1 MMAMSKGESDGEFL
15 KADWR
20 LIAPLRLLGTVV
32 SAEAKNDEERGG
44 CGGKEGAFRD
54 ICGKP
59 LSSASLYVLG
69 VGVRGDAESH
79 LPPRAPSAGGSSP
92 PTGWVMLATVATHPQ
107 VSLGT
112 QRILLMAAGTRR
124 GKLGAWQPPG
134 NSLSSKNRCWRQEE
148 EEADHQLLQ
157 VPHRSGGR
165 GAAAAQG
172 HSSGNQGASLGTQQ
186 QVSGLR
192 PPSLDEKQSGGTTEC
207 PPKPEEAP
215 TPLVPRGIQ
224 TPRVQVKCP
233 SHLPVEVK
241 MILSPIE
248 VGRAPRRFPSTLKRL
263 MLQRRKRNADV
274 RTPMLLERRSW
285 RFRDSTGDHHQ
296 SKCCGSYW
304 RR

>member
-69 VGVRGDAESH
+69 VGVRGDADSH

-134 NSLSSKNRCWRQEE
+134 NSLQQQK
-148 EEADHQLLQ
+148 Q
-157 VPHRSGGR
+157 VLAPGG
-165 GAAAAQG
+165 GGGGPPA
-172 HSSGNQGASLGTQQ
+172 SSG
-186 QVSGLR
+186 
-192 PPSLDEKQSGGTTEC
+192 PP
-207 PPKPEEAP
+207 
-215 TPLVPRGIQ
+215 
-224 TPRVQVKCP
+224 
-233 SHLPVEVK
+233 
-241 MILSPIE
+241 
-248 VGRAPRRFPSTLKRL
+248 
-263 MLQRRKRNADV
+263 
-274 RTPMLLERRSW
+274 
-285 RFRDSTGDHHQ
+285 
-296 SKCCGSYW
+296 
-304 RR
+304 

>member
-1 MMAMSKGESDGEFL
+1 
-15 KADWR
+15 
-20 LIAPLRLLGTVV
+20 
-32 SAEAKNDEERGG
+32 
-44 CGGKEGAFRD
+44 
-54 ICGKP
+54 
-59 LSSASLYVLG
+59 
-69 VGVRGDAESH
+69 
-79 LPPRAPSAGGSSP
+79 
-92 PTGWVMLATVATHPQ
+92 MLATVATHPQ

-124 GKLGAWQPPG
+124 GEAGGVATARELTQQQKT
-134 NSLSSKNRCWRQEE
+134 RCWRQEE
-148 EEADHQLLQ
+148 EGADHQLLQ
-157 VPHRSGGR
+157 VPHGSGGR

-248 VGRAPRRFPSTLKRL
+248 VGRAPRRFPSTLNRL

-274 RTPMLLERRSW
+274 RTPMLLERRFMEVS
-285 RFRDSTGDHHQ
+285 GQH
-296 SKCCGSYW
+296 
-304 RR
+304 RRPPPEQMLRQLLATVTAAPQHRGLPVHSFTLLLVCAAAAAAMVAALA